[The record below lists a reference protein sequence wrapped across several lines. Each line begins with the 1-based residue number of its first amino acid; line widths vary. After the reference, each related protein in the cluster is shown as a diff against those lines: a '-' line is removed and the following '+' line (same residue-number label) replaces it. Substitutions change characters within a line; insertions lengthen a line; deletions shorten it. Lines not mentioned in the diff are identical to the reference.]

1 MLNREQLHELA
12 QFKLL
17 MRQYTGVSVKIDDL
31 IHDVQYQQSIFDLA
45 EDQDQED
52 LLMASLVLRSRLGW
66 LETQRPTA
74 EAPEPGPLAPVTVP
88 APPEPAPAPPE
99 PAPAPPEPAP
109 APPSGW
115 LGRFGAS
122 GASRTA
128 AAASDDDRSRYVVS
142 LR

>member
-52 LLMASLVLRSRLGW
+52 LLLASLVLRSRLGW

-88 APPEPAPAPPE
+88 APPEPAPAPP
-99 PAPAPPEPAP
+99 
-109 APPSGW
+109 SGW

>member
-88 APPEPAPAPPE
+88 APPEPAPAPP
-99 PAPAPPEPAP
+99 
-109 APPSGW
+109 SGW

>member
-45 EDQDQED
+45 EEQDQED

-88 APPEPAPAPPE
+88 ATTTV
-99 PAPAPPEPAP
+99 P

-115 LGRFGAS
+115 LGRFGAA

>member
-74 EAPEPGPLAPVTVP
+74 EAPEPGALAPVTVP
-88 APPEPAPAPPE
+88 ATTTV
-99 PAPAPPEPAP
+99 PAPPEPAP

-115 LGRFGAS
+115 LGRFGAA

>member
-45 EDQDQED
+45 EEQDQED

-74 EAPEPGPLAPVTVP
+74 EAPEPGALAPVTVP
-88 APPEPAPAPPE
+88 ATTTV
-99 PAPAPPEPAP
+99 PAPPEPAP

-115 LGRFGAS
+115 LGRFGAA

-142 LR
+142 LH

>member
-45 EDQDQED
+45 EEQDQED

-88 APPEPAPAPPE
+88 ATTTV
-99 PAPAPPEPAP
+99 PAPPEPAP

-115 LGRFGAS
+115 LGRFGAA

>member
-88 APPEPAPAPPE
+88 ATTTV
-99 PAPAPPEPAP
+99 PAPPEPAP

-115 LGRFGAS
+115 LGRFGAA

>member
-45 EDQDQED
+45 EEQDQED

-74 EAPEPGPLAPVTVP
+74 EAPEPGALAPVTVP
-88 APPEPAPAPPE
+88 ATTTV
-99 PAPAPPEPAP
+99 PAPPEPAP

-115 LGRFGAS
+115 LGRFGAA

>member
-88 APPEPAPAPPE
+88 ATTTV
-99 PAPAPPEPAP
+99 PAPPEPAP

>member
-66 LETQRPTA
+66 LETQRLKA

-88 APPEPAPAPPE
+88 ATTTV
-99 PAPAPPEPAP
+99 PAPPEPAP

-115 LGRFGAS
+115 LGRFGAA

>member
-45 EDQDQED
+45 EEQDQED

-66 LETQRPTA
+66 FEAQRPTA
-74 EAPEPGPLAPVTVP
+74 EAPEPGALAPVTVP
-88 APPEPAPAPPE
+88 ATTTLPVPPEPAPAPP
-99 PAPAPPEPAP
+99 A
-109 APPSGW
+109 GW
-115 LGRFGAS
+115 LGRFGAA
-122 GASRTA
+122 GASQTA